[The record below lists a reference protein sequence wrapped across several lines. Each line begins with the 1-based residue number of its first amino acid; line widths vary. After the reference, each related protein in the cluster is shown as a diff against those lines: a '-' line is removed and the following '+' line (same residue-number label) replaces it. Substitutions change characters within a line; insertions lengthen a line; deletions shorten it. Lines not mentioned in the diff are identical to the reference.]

1 MTYNLKE
8 PKNSVGDKISPARSY
23 QISSPHLVGEN
34 GNNCSQRHLY
44 VMYKIKNFC
53 NHLIMINL
61 VNIKLFYL
69 CDKPY
74 IFKGVNYLF
83 VLCCEK

>member
-44 VMYKIKNFC
+44 VREDYVKNLEF
-53 NHLIMINL
+53 LQ
-61 VNIKLFYL
+61 
-69 CDKPY
+69 
-74 IFKGVNYLF
+74 
-83 VLCCEK
+83 